1 MRDEELTKAIY
12 DAERAFNY
20 SSISELFEINF
31 QKICRL
37 VPLLA
42 AISDSRVAL
51 KDNCNELH
59 LICHEKSAYTGTYTL
74 THIHQ
79 LDNML
84 INRPDI
90 RFKLYFD
97 AKLLE
102 VVSICEETKIN
113 SNHPN
118 KIDCSDSALQWEL
131 NHFMLRWLDYCNDR
145 YNGASWQK
153 SK

>member
-1 MRDEELTKAIY
+1 MRDEELTRSIY
-12 DAERAFNY
+12 DAERTVDY
-20 SSISELFEINF
+20 SNICELFETNF
-31 QKICRL
+31 QRICRL
-37 VPLLA
+37 IPLLP
-42 AISDSRVAL
+42 AIKDDHVAF
-51 KDNCNELH
+51 KESCNELH

-79 LDNML
+79 IEAKP

-113 SNHPN
+113 SDHPN
-118 KIDCSDSALQWEL
+118 KSNCSDLALQWEL
-131 NHFMLRWLDYCNDR
+131 NHFMLRWLDYCIDR
-145 YNGASWQK
+145 YNGATWQK
-153 SK
+153 NK